1 MELILLPVVTPLE
14 TLIMHIMN
22 HSLNPKAAI
31 YLLIPLLAMSA
42 TSCVSKKKFQAQ
54 LNRYEYLSDSCDK
67 IRFMLD
73 QCLSEKSGQVGKIH
87 ELQMEVEAL
96 KKNTTSLVSQLTD
109 LSIITKTQAESISR
123 SLENINSK
131 ESYIRNMQAAMARKD
146 SLNMALVLALKGA
159 LKDVNDKD
167 IDIRIEGSAV
177 FIAISDKLLFP
188 SASIEPAAA
197 SRKVLSKVAT
207 VLNSRPD
214 IQFMIEG
221 HTDNKPVLGGTIRD
235 NWDLSVLR
243 ATAVAR
249 VLQNDFKVDPNR
261 ITAAGRSEYLPAAS
275 NDTDQGRAENRRTR
289 IVILPQLDQFMKL
302 IEDGTR

>member
-1 MELILLPVVTPLE
+1 
-14 TLIMHIMN
+14 MHNKN
-22 HSLNPKAAI
+22 HSLNRKVGI
-31 YLLIPLLAMSA
+31 FLLLPGLALSF

-54 LNRYEYLSDSCDK
+54 LTKYEYLSDSCDK

-73 QCLSEKSGQVGKIH
+73 QCLSEKSGQVVKIH
-87 ELQMEVEAL
+87 DLQMELETM
-96 KKNTTSLVSQLTD
+96 KRNTNSLVSQLSE
-109 LSIITKTQAESISR
+109 LSVITKTQAESISR

-131 ESYIRNMQAAMARKD
+131 ENYIRNMQNAMARKD
-146 SLNMALVLALKGA
+146 SLNLALVLALKGA

-188 SASIEPAAA
+188 SASIEPAAE
-197 SRKVLSKVAT
+197 SKQVLGKVAT

-214 IQFMIEG
+214 LQFMIEG

-249 VLQNDFKVDPNR
+249 VLQNEYKVDPKR
-261 ITAAGRSEYLPAAS
+261 ITAAGRSEYLPATG
-275 NDTDQGRAENRRTR
+275 NETDQGRAQNRRTR
-289 IVILPQLDQFMKL
+289 IVILPQLDQFVKL